1 MSQKKIDEFICVN
14 SSDQK
19 FLVRLID
26 WLNSQTC
33 EPNST
38 IVRVQS
44 IDPFKEA
51 DYLRAQIEGMKIRM
65 HDAENKIRQLTSNT

>member
-1 MSQKKIDEFICVN
+1 MDEFICVN
-14 SSDQK
+14 SSDTK

-26 WLNSQTC
+26 WLNSQKC

-44 IDPFKEA
+44 IDPFEEA

-65 HDAENKIRQLTSNT
+65 YDAENKVRELTSNS